1 MAVELRTLRVS
12 AQMDEANYV
21 AGAKAVEASS
31 ASAGKAVSSLGATV
45 QQTDTKISQSGDV
58 LARLSRQYV
67 DGYAAAQRAQ
77 QAVASLSRGIDSGR
91 ISMAQAEPILEGIY
105 RKYGQLGSGAEF
117 AAKGQMELG
126 AAIDRTTAKMVAQQ
140 KVGPAANDNEA
151 TFRRR
156 NLNYQLFDVT
166 QGLALGM
173 NPGMIA
179 MQQGP
184 QILQLYAG
192 QGGVNAALKD
202 AGELAGGL
210 ARRFWPVALAAAA
223 GSAAIVALQGD
234 IEKATGKSVSFG
246 DVAGSAMKLIADD
259 IYQYIKPA
267 VEAIAPWFDAV
278 WDSIKAGSKEIT
290 NLFIA
295 GWMVQIDALKTGI
308 GAIPDAFIA
317 AGEAAANGFLH
328 AMQDMVQEALV
339 EINSLISKVN
349 GILRQNG
356 IDYQVPYAPKPMS
369 FRVDDVDIGGKAA
382 SERLDSIWEDFKK
395 RAAKT
400 FSEDFVGTY
409 FQSLVDRISSDL
421 KTALPDGS
429 PGNPIPIPHFRG
441 VDDVPDPTPAFG
453 VPVGWGTPQWQTDLR
468 EDVKGFFSEF
478 RQGLTQG
485 KNFGEA
491 LGDAILNALTK
502 RLDSLADKS
511 IDQMLDSIFDTG
523 FRDGRGGGLKELLGY
538 GQQALG
544 LGASSVGAANDNGRL
559 LYSGD
564 GSGEAARM
572 AAAAAGRVTGRLYVG
587 TPAELAADQA
597 MAKGFGGS
605 NDIAAYIR
613 QAALARGIDPEIAVR
628 VARSEGGLKD
638 PFRQGESML
647 SYGREESYGPFQ
659 LHMRNGGVGAR
670 ALAAGIDPRTN
681 WRGGVDY
688 GLDEA
693 ANKGWGQWFGAARV
707 GIGNREGLEGA
718 HALGQFTQATREATV
733 AAQGLD
739 TGMTGAVK
747 AMTGAVGNINF
758 GGSGGPGIGGGGG
771 MGGMG
776 AGGGLIGFFR
786 NLFGFAGG
794 TDFAPGGL
802 ARINER
808 GGEIVDLPRG
818 TRVIPHD
825 VSMAMARG
833 AANSNS
839 VTVRPQINIQP
850 PAGYQANTDTDQDDD
865 GNERVNVTFS
875 RMVASEAGRKGSP
888 LNRQLG
894 RMGASEPMKRRS

>member
-511 IDQMLDSIFDTG
+511 IDLILDSILDTG

-538 GQQALG
+538 GQQVM
-544 LGASSVGAANDNGRL
+544 GASAASVGAANDNRL

-572 AAAAAGRVTGRLYVG
+572 AAAAAGRVTGSLYVG

-613 QAALARGIDPEIAVR
+613 QAALARGIDPDIALR
-628 VARSEGGLKD
+628 VARSEGGLTN
-638 PFRQGESML
+638 PFRQGEAML

-670 ALAAGIDPRTN
+670 ALRAGIDPRTN
-681 WRGGVDY
+681 WQGGVDF

-693 ANKGWGQWFGAARV
+693 ANKGWGQWFGAAKA

-747 AMTGAVGNINF
+747 ALTGSIGSINF

-771 MGGMG
+771 MGGG
-776 AGGGLIGFFR
+776 GGGLIGFFR
-786 NLFGFAGG
+786 NLLGFADG
-794 TDFAPGGL
+794 TNFAPGGL
-802 ARINER
+802 ARINEGGR
-808 GGEIVDLPRG
+808 GEIVDLPRG

-833 AANSNS
+833 AANGNS
-839 VTVRPQINIQP
+839 RPVNFSSTVINQSSAKIE
-850 PAGYQANTDTDQDDD
+850 THEEDD
-865 GNERVNVTFS
+865 GDGGRRIVHTVSDRVVDAMNTPGTSLHREMRS
-875 RMVASEAGRKGSP
+875 R
-888 LNRQLG
+888 
-894 RMGASEPMKRRS
+894 GAAPARKRR